1 MQIWDTAGQEQFRS
15 ITRSYYRGAAGALLV
30 YDVTNRS
37 SFEALEGWLKDMLA
51 GVGMEASPNG
61 VSGMVIMLVGNKTDL
76 EHKRKVSKEEG
87 EQFARDHG
95 LLFIETSAKT
105 T

>member
-1 MQIWDTAGQEQFRS
+1 
-15 ITRSYYRGAAGALLV
+15 
-30 YDVTNRS
+30 
-37 SFEALEGWLKDMLA
+37 
-51 GVGMEASPNG
+51 
-61 VSGMVIMLVGNKTDL
+61 MVIMLVGNKTDL